1 MFIKNRDLSQEAA
14 SQVGSSMKAFA
25 IVSLLLGVC
34 LPGSVAGQTSVSAGS
49 GSSGGVD
56 VTKSKPAREASAT
69 SPKHFADPLAFEA
82 NVGQTDKRVKFL
94 ARGQG
99 YSLFLTDRD
108 AVFAFRDKS
117 ANPKRSFTSREPG
130 PIDTKES
137 SFRMSFAGANP
148 APQVSG
154 TDKLEAQTNY
164 LIGNEPTQWHTHVSN
179 YGRVLY
185 TDLYPGISALYYGND
200 RKLEYDFKLQPGAA
214 VDRIALAFDGATD
227 LHLDKSGEVAFH
239 CGTREVGIQKPTIY
253 QISDAGARVE
263 IPGSWILKSGNTLGF
278 SVPNYDHSK
287 ELVIDPSF
295 NFNQDTLPLFT
306 YLPSNSGSGYTQG
319 NGIAMGPG
327 NSVYI
332 GGETDLPTFPDTS
345 GKLQTSNPN
354 GGNQYAGFVSM
365 FNSAGVLQWST
376 YLGGADDV
384 QGADF
389 PFSGVYAIAV
399 NSAGNPFVTGQTLAH
414 GSFPTSPAQTGCGS
428 PVSATNC
435 SDVFVTELSSNGAS
449 LVYSKFITGSSAS
462 VGWVIALDT
471 AGNAYVAG
479 QTESVGTL
487 TGVVQGAFGGGECDA
502 FVAKVSAGGSQ
513 SWWTYLGGG
522 GDDVIYG
529 IALDEKLN
537 IYVTGDTTSAGSTP
551 FPTANPYQATSGNG
565 GANYTAFVTELNN
578 AGTKLEFSTYL
589 GGSGVDYGQAIA
601 VDGVSDILVAG
612 QTTSS
617 NFPILNALQ
626 PTFPTSPESG
636 IAFITKFSPG
646 GSSLDYS
653 TYLGGAQG
661 ADAWAITT
669 DSSGDVYVGG
679 AITTPATEPTPQN
692 PNGFL
697 TISPI
702 DSNLLNL
709 GSNAI
714 QPQCGD
720 YPAITCNN
728 GFVTEISPTGNQFL
742 YFTYLG
748 GNGNTEVL
756 GIALDA
762 SAGCSL
768 ATGEVPLGAPCIY
781 ATGYTSTND
790 SGYSSDG
797 STIGAASYDAF
808 VAQIPSLIE
817 PVCSP
822 TATEVGLKVTVTL
835 TCTQDFTGGQGAV
848 NWGDGTTLATISL
861 QGTGTTSDPV
871 THTYSSA
878 ATENSSVS
886 MTDSAGNQTSYA
898 TPFPVTQV
906 APVAVTISAPSG
918 TLVADGSTLALS
930 ASVQNVDG
938 VNGSNQSNAWVT
950 WNTAGLGTVAPCA
963 SRPAALTTPAT
974 AGQVT
979 DCGVYTPPVVQA
991 PTQTTVAATDIG
1003 DGTTQSSAL
1012 MLTVY
1017 PLLALNPSTTQTDQ
1031 VTGTAF
1037 TIPVSTT
1044 PSQTVNWALTGTGC
1058 SGLPCGSIN
1067 STAQSSSSYSAGPSS
1082 SVVYTVPSS
1091 LPSSAQVTD
1100 VLTATTPSGEPEQTA
1115 SLSFVIKPSAVG
1127 VQINPST
1134 PQTVIA
1140 TQSATIPFTATV
1152 SGSTN
1157 MAVTWSLSGSGC
1169 NSGPCGNLNT
1179 STGVYTPPAAVL
1191 TNPAAN
1197 TSSGVVDTVT
1207 ATSQADT
1214 TKSASVQIT
1223 IYNPS
1228 NVTLNPNG
1236 NSVQAVASQAFTET
1250 ATLSPTVPGQNL
1262 NFTWQ
1267 LSGTGCSGA
1276 PCGSLSTAGP
1286 STSTIYTPPAGL
1298 PTAAAI
1304 TDRLTATSVAE
1315 PTQSGVS
1322 AITVTPLP
1330 VGITISP
1337 TPALTVVAS
1346 QSSPIQFTATVTGPS
1361 NPAVIWTLS
1370 GTGCSGAP
1378 CGALSASG
1386 LYTPPGSAIANFG
1399 SIDTVTATSQ
1409 ADPTKSASTTVT
1421 INDPVT
1427 ISISPAGVGGQF
1439 SIEVGQSQSFTS
1451 IVTGSS
1457 NTSVTWSVTGT
1468 GCSGRPCGTITQPAS
1483 SVPATYTAPAT
1494 LTSSQTDTIVATS
1507 AADPTKTATVK
1518 AVIYLP
1524 ATATSTPPSVTVAP
1538 GGTATYT
1545 VNLSPGTGDPLYG
1558 EKLSCFNAPNGVNC
1572 VFTPN
1577 PLPGGVTSFTVQ
1589 VTTTASGVASLG
1601 KTSTTMLAGLVP
1613 LIGLFLF
1620 GMRGGEYRKRLMRNF
1635 FLVVLTIVVATSIIA
1650 CGTSGTFGNAPMP
1663 NLLATPPGVYTI
1675 TVEATSNAPAG
1686 QAAPNAFVVTT
1697 LPLTVN

>member
-1 MFIKNRDLSQEAA
+1 LCVRECLSKTGNLLQETA
-14 SQVGSSMKAFA
+14 SQVGSSMKVFA
-25 IVSLLLGVC
+25 IASLLLCVC
-34 LPGSVAGQTSVSAGS
+34 LPGSVAGQTPVSTGS
-49 GSSGGVD
+49 GSSRGVD
-56 VTKSKPAREASAT
+56 VSKSRPTRETPAVP
-69 SPKHFADPLAFEA
+69 PKHFANPLAFEA

-108 AVFAFRDKS
+108 AVFVIRDQP
-117 ANPKRSFTSREPG
+117 ANPKRSIASHEPS
-130 PIDTKES
+130 PSHAEES
-137 SFRMSFAGANP
+137 SFRMSFVGANP

-154 TDKLEAQTNY
+154 TDKLDAQSNY
-164 LIGNEPTQWHTHVSN
+164 LIGNDPEQWHIHVSN
-179 YGRVLY
+179 YGKVLY

-200 RKLEYDFKLQPGAA
+200 RKLEYDFKVQPGAA
-214 VDRIALAFDGATD
+214 LDRIALALDGAAD
-227 LHLDKSGEVAFH
+227 LHLDKSGDVAFH

-253 QISDAGARVE
+253 QISDAGARLEVS
-263 IPGSWILKSGNTLGF
+263 GSWVLKNGHTLGF
-278 SVPNYDHSK
+278 SVPKYDHSR

-295 NFNQDTLPLFT
+295 NFGQISMPLFT
-306 YLPSNSGSGYTQG
+306 YVPSNSGSGYTQG

-332 GGETDLPTFPDTS
+332 AGYTDLATFPETS
-345 GKLQTSNPN
+345 GKLQTSNPSE
-354 GGNQYAGFVSM
+354 GSQYAGFVSM
-365 FNSAGVLQWST
+365 FNSFGELQWST
-376 YLGGADDV
+376 FLGGESDV
-384 QGADF
+384 QSSSLPA
-389 PFSGVYAIAV
+389 SYVYAIAV
-399 NSAGNPFVTGQTLAH
+399 NSSGNPYVTGQTFAH
-414 GSFPTSPAQTGCGS
+414 GSFPTSPSQTGCGS
-428 PVSATNC
+428 PVTATNC

-449 LVYSKFITGSSAS
+449 LVYSNFIDGSA
-462 VGWVIALDT
+462 GWVITLDT
-471 AGNAYVAG
+471 AGNAYVGG
-479 QTESVGTL
+479 QTDGAGTL
-487 TGVVQGAFGGGECDA
+487 TGVVQTTFGGGECDA
-502 FVAKVSAGGSQ
+502 FVAKVSVGGSE
-513 SWWTYLGGG
+513 SWWTYLGGS
-522 GDDVIYG
+522 GDDVVYG
-529 IALDEKLN
+529 IALDSKEN
-537 IYVTGDTTSAGSTP
+537 VYVTGDTTSANY
-551 FPTANPYQATSGNG
+551 PTANAFQASSGSG
-565 GANYTAFVTELNN
+565 GTNYTAFVTELNN
-578 AGTKLEFSTYL
+578 AGTKFAFSTYL

-601 VDGVSDILVAG
+601 VDSLGGILVAG
-612 QTTSS
+612 QTTSA
-617 NFPILNALQ
+617 NFPILKALQ
-626 PTFPTSPESG
+626 PTFPTSPQAG
-636 IAFITKFSPG
+636 IAFLTKFAPG
-646 GSSLDYS
+646 GASLDYS
-653 TYLGGAQG
+653 TYLGGSQG
-661 ADAWAITT
+661 SDAWAITT
-669 DSSGDVYVGG
+669 DSNDDVYVGG
-679 AITTPATEPTPQN
+679 VMQTPATTPVPAN

-697 TISPI
+697 TIAPI

-720 YPAITCNN
+720 YPDVTCNN
-728 GFVTEISPTGNQFL
+728 GFVTEIGPTGNQFL
-742 YFTYLG
+742 YFTYIG
-748 GNGNTEVL
+748 GNGQTGVL
-756 GIALDA
+756 GMALDT
-762 SAGCSL
+762 SAGCSE
-768 ATGEVPLGAPCIY
+768 AGEAPLGAPCIY
-781 ATGYTSTND
+781 ATGYTSSSD
-790 SGYSSDG
+790 AGSSDG
-797 STIGAASYDAF
+797 STLGSASYDAF

-822 TATEVGLKVTVTL
+822 TLTEVGLKVTVTL

-848 NWGDGTTLATISL
+848 NWGDGTALTTISL
-861 QGTGTTSDPV
+861 QGTDTTSTPV
-871 THTYSSA
+871 SHTYEAA
-878 ATENSSVS
+878 ATVTSSVS

-898 TPFPVTQV
+898 TPFPVTQL
-906 APVAVTISAPSG
+906 APVTVTISAPSG
-918 TLVADGSTLALS
+918 TSVADGSTLALS
-930 ASVQNVDG
+930 AYVQNVDG

-950 WNTAGLGTVAPCA
+950 WNTAGAGTVAPCA
-963 SRPAALTTPAT
+963 NRPAALTTPADS
-974 AGQVT
+974 GQVT
-979 DCGVYTPPVVQA
+979 DCGVYTPPEVQS
-991 PTQTTVAATDIG
+991 PTQTTVAGTDVG
-1003 DGTTQSSAL
+1003 DGTTQSTAL
-1012 MLTVY
+1012 TLTIY
-1017 PLLALNPSTTQTDQ
+1017 PALALSPGTTQTVQ

-1044 PSQTVNWALTGTGC
+1044 PSQSVNWTLTGTGC

-1067 STAQSSSSYSAGPSS
+1067 STIQSSSSFAAGPST
-1082 SVVYTVPSS
+1082 SVVYTVPAN

-1100 VLTATTPSGEPEQTA
+1100 VLTATTPSGEPDQTA
-1115 SLSFVIKPSAVG
+1115 TVSFVINPSAVG
-1127 VQINPST
+1127 VQINPSA
-1134 PQTVIA
+1134 PQTVVA
-1140 TQSATIPFTATV
+1140 TQASPIPFTATV
-1152 SGSTN
+1152 SGTTN

-1169 NSGPCGNLNT
+1169 NSGPCGSLNT
-1179 STGVYTPPAAVL
+1179 TTGVYTPPTAVL

-1207 ATSQADT
+1207 ATSQVDT
-1214 TKSASVQIT
+1214 TKSASDQIT

-1236 NSVQAVASQAFTET
+1236 NTVQAVTSQAFTVT
-1250 ATLSPTVPGQNL
+1250 ATLSPALPSQSL

-1286 STSTIYTPPAGL
+1286 STSTVYTPPAGL

-1330 VGITISP
+1330 VSVSISP
-1337 TPALTVVAS
+1337 TPALTVVAT

-1361 NPAVIWTLS
+1361 NPAVTWTLS

-1378 CGALSASG
+1378 CGTLSPSG

-1468 GCSGRPCGTITQPAS
+1468 GCSGGPCGTITQPTS
-1483 SVPATYTAPAT
+1483 TVPATYTAPAT
-1494 LTSSQTDTIVATS
+1494 LASSQTDTIVATS
-1507 AADPTKTATVK
+1507 AADPTKTATIK
-1518 AVIYLP
+1518 AVIFLP
-1524 ATATSTPPSVTVAP
+1524 AAVSSPPPSVTVAP

-1545 VNLSPGTGDPLYG
+1545 VNLNPGTGDPLYG
-1558 EKLSCFNAPNGVNC
+1558 ETLSCFNAPNGVSC

-1589 VTTTASGVASLG
+1589 VTTTASGVSSLG
-1601 KTSTTMLAGLVP
+1601 KESTTMLAGLVP

-1620 GMRGGEYRKRLMRNF
+1620 GMRGSEYRKRLMRNF
-1635 FLVVLTIVVATSIIA
+1635 SLVVLTILLATSMIA
-1650 CGTSGTFGNAPMP
+1650 CGTSGSFGTAQMS

-1675 TVEATSNAPAG
+1675 TVQATSNAPAG
-1686 QAAPNAFVVTT
+1686 QTSAPNAFTVTT